1 MKRYLWQ
8 VLSVFLMV
16 SLMASG
22 GHSAESD
29 WQAKWK
35 KIVSGARQ
43 EGKLRVYGNVD
54 PKIRKVVGAAFRE
67 KFGVQMDWV
76 VGRSSTVARKY
87 FSEQGA
93 RQNLADIFHMGGGTT
108 YLRMKPRGVLASLEP
123 HLILPE
129 IKDPKN
135 YVLGK
140 VPYLDKDKMAIAL
153 ISPYLTYVAINTK
166 MVKKGELKSYRDLV
180 NPKWKGKIILG
191 TPTVPGTAAAWA
203 TFMIGNAFGL
213 EEGTR
218 LLRDLAA
225 MKPEIIRDGRLLV
238 EWVARGKY
246 AIGIGARHVQV
257 SKFKQIGASIDVQR
271 FIEGG
276 DINAGSSLIEL
287 PHRSPHRNAAIA
299 YLNWALTKEGQA
311 VMSEATASPPIRKGV
326 TVKGIDPI
334 KIANPGEKTN
344 MTNEEFYKLMRKALK
359 LTKTIFAASR

>member
-1 MKRYLWQ
+1 MKKYLGQ
-8 VLSVFLMV
+8 VLIVFFMV
-16 SLMASG
+16 SLMVSG

-35 KIVSGARQ
+35 KIVSEAKQ
-43 EGKLRVYGNVD
+43 EGKLLVYGNVD
-54 PKIRKVVGAAFRE
+54 PNFRKVVGAAFRE
-67 KFGVQMDWV
+67 KFGIQMDWV
-76 VGRSSTVARKY
+76 TGRSSQVARKY
-87 FSEQGA
+87 FSEKGA
-93 RQNLADIFHMGGGTT
+93 GQNLADIFHMGGGTT
-108 YLRMKPRGVLASLEP
+108 FGRMKPRGVLTSLEP

-129 IKDPKN
+129 IKDPTN
-135 YVLGK
+135 YVFGK
-140 VPYLDKDKMAIAL
+140 VPYLDKDKTAIAL

-191 TPTVPGTAAAWA
+191 TPTVPGTAAGWA
-203 TFMIGNAFGL
+203 TFMIGKAFGL

-225 MKPEIIRDGRLLV
+225 MKPAMIRDPRQLV

-246 AIGIGARHVQV
+246 AIGIGARHVLV
-257 SKFKQIGASIDVQR
+257 SNFKQMGAFIDVQR

-276 DINAGSSLIEL
+276 DINPGSSLMEL

-299 YLNWALTKEGQA
+299 YLNWALTIEGQA

-326 TVKGIDPI
+326 TVKDIDPI

-344 MTNEEFYKLMRKALK
+344 MSDEEFYKLMRKALK
-359 LTKTIFAASR
+359 LTKKIFAASL